1 MENPHREEKM
11 GRRKKEPEHV
21 HREAIASAAED
32 LFVHKGIQAATM
44 DGIAKKSGYSKATL
58 YVYFANKEEIVGYLA
73 LKSMKLLCQSLSD
86 SALGQGT
93 IRDRYNSICTA
104 LWKYHEQYPLYFSFT
119 LSEINV
125 DFDHGD
131 FLPVEKEIYQAG
143 EQIIEI
149 IASFIREGMETG
161 DFLPDLPVPETVFL
175 FWSALSGLVQVASN
189 KQFYLE
195 KAMQLSKQ
203 QFLDFGFDKLYRMI
217 ERNGVI

>member
-1 MENPHREEKM
+1 M
-11 GRRKKEPEHV
+11 
-21 HREAIASAAED
+21 
-32 LFVHKGIQAATM
+32 
-44 DGIAKKSGYSKATL
+44 
-58 YVYFANKEEIVGYLA
+58 
-73 LKSMKLLCQSLSD
+73 
-86 SALGQGT
+86 
-93 IRDRYNSICTA
+93 
-104 LWKYHEQYPLYFSFT
+104 
-119 LSEINV
+119 